1 MGDGSI
7 LNEILCTLIQFW
19 HQWEYSCLIFAFS
32 QYELRNATPISLLS
46 VNVTNEKLIL
56 AATRFFVGKDVAQ
69 SYGLNG
75 LNKITGMIHWPNN
88 ATSFQRCVRLI
99 VLLFWFPGYSLFP
112 WPVFKEWFLLEPWCS
127 KHLFILEWGNME
139 FIYIDFSILKRNFK
153 VSDGMEAHGNKYIP
167 RQTIVHF

>member
-7 LNEILCTLIQFW
+7 LTEILCDLIQFW
-19 HQWEYSCLIFAFS
+19 YQWEYSCLILVFS
-32 QYELRNATPISLLS
+32 QCELRILRHRSRILFFQCKHTQRK
-46 VNVTNEKLIL
+46 TNFSFDAI
-56 AATRFFVGKDVAQ
+56 FVGKDAAQ

-88 ATSFQRCVRLI
+88 ATSFQRCVR
-99 VLLFWFPGYSLFP
+99 LFWFPGYSLFP

-139 FIYIDFSILKRNFK
+139 FIYIDFSILKRSFK